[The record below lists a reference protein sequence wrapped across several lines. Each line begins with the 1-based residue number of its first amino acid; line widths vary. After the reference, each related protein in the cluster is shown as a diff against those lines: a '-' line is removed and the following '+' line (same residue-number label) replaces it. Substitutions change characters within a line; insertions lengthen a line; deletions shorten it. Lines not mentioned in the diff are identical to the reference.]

1 MFAARLQPGADM
13 LTVEDV
19 PDPILRPGSAIVRLD
34 SAFVSPFITRIVDGS
49 GGYTTPSRPFTP
61 GTDAIGTVEAVASS
75 IRGLEVGQRVYCNV
89 FIEPDHP
96 AATGERV
103 FVGTFAMGPESVALL
118 QEWPDGVY
126 AQKVCLPVGCLF
138 PIADGI
144 DIAPAVLCRLG
155 WLATAYAGLR
165 KANIAPGAAV
175 AVNGASGLLGS
186 SAVIAAL
193 ALGASRVFA
202 IGRREEA
209 LKAVAA
215 VDDRVIASI
224 DADAIPPVDL
234 AITTVDG
241 NDSASLAALLPRLRR
256 KGIFVAVGAPHA
268 PLALNVRWLM
278 ANEVTLRGS
287 LWFDQG
293 HIREIMQLTVSRQL
307 SWSSFAAELY
317 PLSRISDALE
327 KGKSRANP
335 LRHVAVDLR

>member
-175 AVNGASGLLGS
+175 AVNG
-186 SAVIAAL
+186 
-193 ALGASRVFA
+193 
-202 IGRREEA
+202 
-209 LKAVAA
+209 
-215 VDDRVIASI
+215 
-224 DADAIPPVDL
+224 PVGFLDP
-234 AITTVDG
+234 AP
-241 NDSASLAALLPRLRR
+241 LLPRLPWGRVGFSRSDAARR
-256 KGIFVAVGAPHA
+256 
-268 PLALNVRWLM
+268 
-278 ANEVTLRGS
+278 
-287 LWFDQG
+287 
-293 HIREIMQLTVSRQL
+293 
-307 SWSSFAAELY
+307 
-317 PLSRISDALE
+317 LSRLSPRWMTA
-327 KGKSRANP
+327 S
-335 LRHVAVDLR
+335 

>member
-1 MFAARLQPGADM
+1 
-13 LTVEDV
+13 
-19 PDPILRPGSAIVRLD
+19 
-34 SAFVSPFITRIVDGS
+34 
-49 GGYTTPSRPFTP
+49 
-61 GTDAIGTVEAVASS
+61 
-75 IRGLEVGQRVYCNV
+75 
-89 FIEPDHP
+89 
-96 AATGERV
+96 
-103 FVGTFAMGPESVALL
+103 
-118 QEWPDGVY
+118 
-126 AQKVCLPVGCLF
+126 
-138 PIADGI
+138 
-144 DIAPAVLCRLG
+144 
-155 WLATAYAGLR
+155 
-165 KANIAPGAAV
+165 
-175 AVNGASGLLGS
+175 
-186 SAVIAAL
+186 
-193 ALGASRVFA
+193 
-202 IGRREEA
+202 
-209 LKAVAA
+209 

-327 KGKSRANP
+327 NGKLRTNP